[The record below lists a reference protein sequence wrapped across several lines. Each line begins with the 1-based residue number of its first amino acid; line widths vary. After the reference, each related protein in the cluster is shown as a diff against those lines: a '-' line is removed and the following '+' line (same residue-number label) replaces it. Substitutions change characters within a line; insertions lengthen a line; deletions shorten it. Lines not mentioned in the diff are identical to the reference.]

1 MTENDISFDIRGAI
15 FDVYSGLGAGLLES
29 VYVAALEWELVNKG
43 YEVKRELALPVHYKD
58 VKMNLGFRLDLLIE
72 NRVIIEVKSV
82 EELSPLHHKQL
93 LTYLKITDL
102 KLGILVNFNVININE
117 GIYRKVNKL

>member
-43 YEVKRELALPVHYKD
+43 YEVKRELALPVYYKD

-93 LTYLKITDL
+93 LSL
-102 KLGILVNFNVININE
+102 
-117 GIYRKVNKL
+117 